1 LILTINRSQPAA
13 ASGRTARC
21 KLLAS
26 RYAWHFDSKPAELCM
41 EHTHYSGGCV
51 CGSIRYE
58 ALGPA
63 ENAHTCSCKTCQ
75 RHTGSPTV
83 VWVEFAQERVKWVGA
98 GGAPSVFR
106 TSDYS
111 SRAFCPTCGSSIGA
125 IDDEPTIALLIG
137 GFDDTN
143 GAELAPL
150 YHSFEDIRPRWWCL
164 TPLTP

>member
-1 LILTINRSQPAA
+1 
-13 ASGRTARC
+13 
-21 KLLAS
+21 
-26 RYAWHFDSKPAELCM
+26 M

-137 GFDDTN
+137 GFDDNN

-150 YHSFEDIRPRWWCL
+150 YHSFEDIRPRWRCL